1 MAEQPTQPG
10 DPGISQAPPGATPP
24 VPAGERPLDPQKLLR
39 LANLSREVLEEVRRM
54 GPNNSTS
61 KSLAE
66 LYGRV
71 QQQLTESLP
80 EPLAEE
86 LESMQLDLPFKEQAT
101 ADEVRMVYSGLIG
114 WLGGLFQGLHASM
127 MAQPP
132 PMLEPGI
139 GGGPEPAGIP
149 QEPIKKGEGYL

>member
-1 MAEQPTQPG
+1 MPQQPTQPQ
-10 DPGISQAPPGATPP
+10 DPGISHASEAAQPPATS
-24 VPAGERPLDPQKLLR
+24 GQRPLDPQKLLR

-71 QQQLTESLP
+71 QQQLTDSLP

-86 LESMQLDLPFKEQAT
+86 LESMQLDLPFKDQAT

-132 PMLEPGI
+132 PALEPGI
-139 GGGPEPAGIP
+139 GGGPRPDGIP